1 MIPNKGTAARA
12 HKSIRVVVTCVMTAL
27 ALFSQT
33 SAAERPDGS
42 RAKSGLKVYLPREVT
57 VRDSSLSLGRVAVIQ
72 GQESLVARAGQ
83 IALGRISTP
92 GQNMIIDRPTILS
105 RLASNGIPASMVTLS
120 GADEIAVKQQLQTIS
135 SDEIV
140 SLAGSFLQSRRP
152 ASSASQWSTLRK
164 PEAFVVPGADKKVRF
179 SPRLIDSG
187 AANQATVEIVIFAG
201 DEKIG
206 ERQVTFTLKYES
218 RQAVTKADIPAG
230 GLISP
235 ENVEIQKK
243 PSDHP
248 EPADWKTPYGL
259 IAKRRMAANTVLRP
273 SMMGPAESP
282 TVVERNQNVVIR
294 IERPGFVIIA
304 AGKAMQEGKAGEYIK
319 VRNADSQRII
329 VARINA
335 DGSVEPVQ

>member
-1 MIPNKGTAARA
+1 
-12 HKSIRVVVTCVMTAL
+12 MTTL
-27 ALFSQT
+27 ALFGQA

-42 RAKSGLKVYLPREVT
+42 QTQSGLKVYLPREVT

-120 GADEIAVKQQLQTIS
+120 GADEISVKQQLQTIS

-152 ASSASQWSTLRK
+152 APSVSQWSTLRK
-164 PEAFVVPGADKKVRF
+164 PESFVVPGADTKVRF
-179 SPRLIDSG
+179 SPRLIENDS
-187 AANQATVEIVIFAG
+187 ANQATVEIGIFSG

-206 ERQVTFTLKYES
+206 ERQVAFTLKYES
-218 RQAVTKADIPAG
+218 RQAVTRTDIPAG
-230 GLISP
+230 TVISP

-243 PSDHP
+243 QSDYP

-259 IAKRRMAANTVLRP
+259 IAKRRLAPNTVIRP

-282 TVVERNQNVVIR
+282 TVVERNQNVLIR
-294 IERPGFVIIA
+294 VERPGFVITA
-304 AGKAMQEGKAGEYIK
+304 NGKAMQDGKAGEYIK

-329 VARINA
+329 LARINA